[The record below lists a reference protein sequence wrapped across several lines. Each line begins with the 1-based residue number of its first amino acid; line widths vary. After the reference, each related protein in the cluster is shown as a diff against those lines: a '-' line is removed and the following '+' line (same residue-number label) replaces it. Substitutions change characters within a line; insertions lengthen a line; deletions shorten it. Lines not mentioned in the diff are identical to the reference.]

1 MYLAIFNISDSNE
14 PEEILVDL
22 TELGLGGDCAVKNMW
37 TGEDYGMIS
46 GIFSQ
51 QLSAHACGLFKLTQ

>member
-1 MYLAIFNISDSNE
+1 
-14 PEEILVDL
+14 
-22 TELGLGGDCAVKNMW
+22 LGGDCAVKNMW